1 MAARSSDVPQLGA
14 QNDDAVQ
21 YVSRV
26 SDFDLPSVCVC
37 VGGLVPPTPLPAR
50 KEKNLFCPNK
60 SGLISSNI
68 MGA

>member
-37 VGGLVPPTPLPAR
+37 VCWWFGATNTTPSKEGKKLILP
-50 KEKNLFCPNK
+50 K
-60 SGLISSNI
+60 
-68 MGA
+68 

>member
-1 MAARSSDVPQLGA
+1 MAARSSHVPPLGA

-37 VGGLVPPTPLPAR
+37 VLVVWCHQHHSQQGR
-50 KEKNLFCPNK
+50 KKTYFAQIK
-60 SGLISSNI
+60 V
-68 MGA
+68 A